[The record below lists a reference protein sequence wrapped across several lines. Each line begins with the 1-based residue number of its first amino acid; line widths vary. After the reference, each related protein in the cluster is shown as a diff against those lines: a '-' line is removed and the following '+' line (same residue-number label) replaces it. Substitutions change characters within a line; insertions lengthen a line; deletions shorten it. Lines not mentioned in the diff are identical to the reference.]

1 MLGIENVIDKL
12 LFLLYSQPIG
22 AYAEQVSTSLVC
34 LMSVLLFGQTVI
46 GPFDFFMGV
55 ITMEQMIESNSMSK
69 LIFSEIGRWVEAIL
83 GRAAPMT
90 RLTFRY
96 AWYL

>member
-1 MLGIENVIDKL
+1 MIDKTFL
-12 LFLLYSQPIG
+12 LLYSDPIG

-34 LMSVLLFGQTVI
+34 MMSVLLFGQTIVA
-46 GPFDFFMGV
+46 PFDFFMGV
-55 ITMEQMIESNSMSK
+55 ITMEQMIECNSMRK
-69 LIFSEIGRWVEAIL
+69 LTFSEIGRWVEAIL

-90 RLTFRY
+90 RLTFKY